1 MGMRYSGSGFYEYH
15 KQFRAKAAAYLQQHI
30 LKLTG
35 PYETTFCIPTY
46 DYSCCCVINYKL
58 QDQSVSN
65 CKDN

>member
-1 MGMRYSGSGFYEYH
+1 MRMRYSGSGFYEYH

-46 DYSCCCVINYKL
+46 DYSCCCVYK
-58 QDQSVSN
+58 S
-65 CKDN
+65 